1 MVPRVETGALELKMV
16 PQLTCSL
23 CFWPKGEI
31 HCFRVLS
38 CFPFLG
44 SFLAIFI
51 VYFWRCLFLQGSVFL
66 GFTAWRE
73 CGPTVVWLLPL
84 CFSGLKCVA
93 RPSAARSLC
102 QDVRCCVQKAGAL
115 SFVQCGNPVTTWP
128 VPSACLLLIIFLQLL
143 CEFTAVY

>member
-1 MVPRVETGALELKMV
+1 MV

-93 RPSAARSLC
+93 RPTAAQPLLPRCQVLRAEGWGPFLCSVWEPSRHVACSLSLSPP
-102 QDVRCCVQKAGAL
+102 DHIPSVALRVHCCRLKKKMSNWRVV
-115 SFVQCGNPVTTWP
+115 S
-128 VPSACLLLIIFLQLL
+128 
-143 CEFTAVY
+143 